1 MRRITLLA
9 GLVAAFALW
18 PVAVLAQDDPEP
30 AEEVDDA
37 AVVDDEG
44 GDEAVAEDEAEEGDE
59 AVAED
64 EAEGGDEAEGE
75 AEAEEEVEG
84 EEAEGDTPPPP
95 PSSDEEGAGKAA
107 GDKKSAGAA
116 TPPSDEK
123 GAGKAAGDKK
133 SAGAADPASDEK
145 GAGKAAS
152 DKKSTG
158 AVILAK
164 KRKHFTAIGAAPI
177 DREDTALRVAVG
189 YPEFQALYHMP
200 FDRDLEWAVGGGVF
214 YGLNAQTAG
223 DITGGMVLAEGR
235 WRFFHDQDHSI
246 ALTAAPALMLG
257 ADTKRNVLG
266 GLVLDFP
273 GVTYDYEIKGEHH
286 AVLGFHIPWGIFV
299 SREGTGARIPF
310 VFKMGMEFA
319 VSQAVHVF
327 VTSELGVDVWAGKLP
342 DEILSRSAYLFARGL
357 AGAAFTL

>member
-1 MRRITLLA
+1 MRTMALIA
-9 GLVAAFALW
+9 GLVVALTALPRFAL
-18 PVAVLAQDDPEP
+18 AQEEP
-30 AEEVDDA
+30 AEAEEVDGATEVDEEEGVEEGEEGEKQDPPTQPPPKGEA
-37 AVVDDEG
+37 ADEEEG
-44 GDEAVAEDEAEEGDE
+44 EDDEAEADE
-59 AVAED
+59 E
-64 EAEGGDEAEGE
+64 EGGEA
-75 AEAEEEVEG
+75 A
-84 EEAEGDTPPPP
+84 
-95 PSSDEEGAGKAA
+95 DEEKGEDDEDGGLSPGAASAEKKGKA
-107 GDKKSAGAA
+107 DGAA
-116 TPPSDEK
+116 TSQERKK
-123 GAGKAAGDKK
+123 GAASAEKEKKTDGTATSQEDKK
-133 SAGAADPASDEK
+133 GVKVLKK
-145 GAGKAAS
+145 GGKN
-152 DKKSTG
+152 G
-158 AVILAK
+158 
-164 KRKHFTAIGAAPI
+164 RRHFTAIGAAPI

-246 ALTAAPALMLG
+246 ALVAAPAFMLG

-266 GLVLDFP
+266 GFVIDFP

-286 AVLGFHIPWGIFV
+286 AVLGFHVPWGIFV

>member
-1 MRRITLLA
+1 MALIA
-9 GLVAAFALW
+9 GLVVALTALPRFAL
-18 PVAVLAQDDPEP
+18 AQEEP
-30 AEEVDDA
+30 AEAEEVDGATEVDEEEGVEEGEEGEGQDPPTKPPPKGEA
-37 AVVDDEG
+37 ADEEEGEDDEAQA
-44 GDEAVAEDEAEEGDE
+44 DEEKGEEAADEEEGEDDEAEADE
-59 AVAED
+59 E
-64 EAEGGDEAEGE
+64 EGGEDDEDGGLSPGAASAEKE
-75 AEAEEEVEG
+75 
-84 EEAEGDTPPPP
+84 
-95 PSSDEEGAGKAA
+95 
-107 GDKKSAGAA
+107 KKTDGAA
-116 TPPSDEK
+116 TSQE
-123 GAGKAAGDKK
+123 DKK
-133 SAGAADPASDEK
+133 GVKVLKK
-145 GAGKAAS
+145 GGKN
-152 DKKSTG
+152 G
-158 AVILAK
+158 
-164 KRKHFTAIGAAPI
+164 RRHFTAIGAAPI

-246 ALTAAPALMLG
+246 ALVAAPAFMLG

-266 GLVLDFP
+266 GFVIDFP

-286 AVLGFHIPWGIFV
+286 AVLGFHVPWGIFV

>member
-95 PSSDEEGAGKAA
+95 PSSDEE
-107 GDKKSAGAA
+107 
-116 TPPSDEK
+116 